1 MMTKHT
7 TKMTTQKGR
16 AYYPTVIKV
25 TKLPTRG
32 GSAAR
37 HNRAKVYC
45 DCDQQYRDLGEVK
58 RAYLLPWWMH
68 VTEHG
73 FVSMRA
79 YNIWMKCC
87 LKYLDEAP
95 AFKRFSY
102 VTRYWITNDSD
113 AEWTSKGVIL
123 EDIPTYQEDG
133 QDIEVYKLL
142 ACKTV
147 KNRIT
152 YDTYM
157 IDKRLENETT
167 VRGSTTAIIPS
178 LLPAASMLV
187 DVYSY
192 YKPVVP

>member
-1 MMTKHT
+1 MTKHT
-7 TKMTTQKGR
+7 TRMKTKHGR
-16 AYYPTVIKV
+16 AFYPTTIKV

-32 GSAAR
+32 GSVAR
-37 HNRAKVYC
+37 HDRAKVYC
-45 DCDQQYRDLGEVK
+45 DCDQGYRDLGEVK
-58 RAYLLPWWMH
+58 QSYLLPWWMH

-102 VTRYWITNDSD
+102 VTRYWITNDTDSK
-113 AEWTSKGVIL
+113 WTGKNVALDG
-123 EDIPTYQEDG
+123 IPTFQEDG
-133 QDIEVYKLL
+133 QDVEVYKLL
-142 ACKTV
+142 QCTTV
-147 KNRIT
+147 KNGIT

-157 IDKRLENETT
+157 IDMRLEADMPI
-167 VRGSTTAIIPS
+167 RGVALVTIPEILPRAS
-178 LLPAASMLV
+178 ILL

-192 YKPVVP
+192 YRGG